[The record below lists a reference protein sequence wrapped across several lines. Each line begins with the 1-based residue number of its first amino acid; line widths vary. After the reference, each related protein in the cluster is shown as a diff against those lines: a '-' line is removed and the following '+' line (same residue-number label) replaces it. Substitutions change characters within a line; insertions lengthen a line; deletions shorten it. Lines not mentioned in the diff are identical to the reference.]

1 MRNYYTFKR
10 VIHMPESDRTGP
22 LERGRIIGRGPG
34 PRKKCIGGCEYQKN
48 PAGITVK
55 KGNLSE

>member
-22 LERGRIIGRGPG
+22 LERGRIIGRGPV
-34 PRKKCIGGCEYQKN
+34 KNALVGCEYQKN
-48 PAGITVK
+48 PTGITVK